1 MIVRTCSD
9 GCRYADKYQCP
20 QIFCFDGEWLLMLQ
34 FRAESPG
41 KIKDP
46 NCKIDCWLIPRVN
59 GDNGVTF
66 RYALYRF
73 LAQGFRRCQSYYWPT
88 AIPTRV
94 GGLLP
99 EPNREFFSGRP
110 IWKVDGV
117 SHGQHPGGFQRAIYI
132 EYGAFYWTHSDQS
145 LLPVEVLWDTQ
156 AFWHSG
162 QDVVAG
168 ATGDSEAENIY
179 DA

>member
-1 MIVRTCSD
+1 
-9 GCRYADKYQCP
+9 
-20 QIFCFDGEWLLMLQ
+20 MLQ
-34 FRAESPG
+34 FRAKSPE

-46 NCKIDCWLIPRVN
+46 KCKVDCWLIPRVN
-59 GDNGVTF
+59 GDSGMTF

-73 LAQGFRRCQSYYWPT
+73 LAQGLRRVQSYCWPT
-88 AIPTRV
+88 TIPTRV

-110 IWKVDGV
+110 VWKVDGV
-117 SHGQHPGGFQRAIYI
+117 SHTQHRGGFRRAIDI
-132 EYGAFYWTHSDQS
+132 EYGAFYRTHDDQS

-156 AFWHSG
+156 AFRHTGQAVAVGPGDG
-162 QDVVAG
+162 QDYG
-168 ATGDSEAENIY
+168 YWESGNLY

>member
-1 MIVRTCSD
+1 
-9 GCRYADKYQCP
+9 
-20 QIFCFDGEWLLMLQ
+20 MLP
-34 FRAESPG
+34 FRAKSPE

-117 SHGQHPGGFQRAIYI
+117 SHGQHPGGFQRAI
-132 EYGAFYWTHSDQS
+132 
-145 LLPVEVLWDTQ
+145 
-156 AFWHSG
+156 
-162 QDVVAG
+162 
-168 ATGDSEAENIY
+168 
-179 DA
+179 

>member
-1 MIVRTCSD
+1 
-9 GCRYADKYQCP
+9 
-20 QIFCFDGEWLLMLQ
+20 MLQ
-34 FRAESPG
+34 FRARSPE
-41 KIKDP
+41 KVKDP
-46 NCKIDCWLIPRVN
+46 NCKVDCWLIPRVN

-73 LAQGFRRCQSYYWPT
+73 LAQGFRRCQSYYWP
-88 AIPTRV
+88 APIPTRV

-99 EPNREFFSGRP
+99 EPDREFFSGRP

-117 SHGQHPGGFQRAIYI
+117 SHGQHPGGFQRSIYV

-145 LLPVEVLWDTQ
+145 LLPVQVLWDTQ
-156 AFWHSG
+156 AIWHSG
-162 QDVVAG
+162 QDEVAG
-168 ATGDSEAENIY
+168 AVEDSEAENIY